1 MRKFSKSPLRK
12 VEGLRAVACA
22 RQDHALL
29 VEGHHGRVVAV
40 GERVPVLARGIGGVC
55 LIVVVRKCRA
65 AADADEA
72 VVPGLLPVDIVFR
85 GAFHGCPGEVRA
97 VAHHPVGRMLAVTA
111 ARLRS
116 QRLLAVGVHGHD
128 LVTQRVAESGVIVV
142 VAAYERTAGGLGS
155 GQAAVEGH
163 GFQCP
168 AVPVAADGIFRQ
180 GGFRLAVRTA
190 DELVQRIGRVGQIDR
205 IPHLGGADLQQMPG
219 LVRGRQ
225 PGDAPFLRV
234 EAVDVGDAQAIP
246 RKDEHEVLLRQ
257 SIEAERQEH
266 GLVFEAAQEQGPGA
280 AAHVAVQAGQ
290 HVLHALH
297 GTAVTGKVI
306 AGGQDGGDLAA
317 GEVVQGYAHGSSKK
331 VEVAG
336 WAGEPG
342 KSLWE
347 LLRIVWKKAAS
358 QDVEGGMGI
367 GQTQDA
373 RVHVAASVPARMLPD
388 TDRDGVCRGRYP
400 LQRKWS
406 VPASAGAQAALAS
419 SHCHRPA
426 VPGTQTQAGMSALA
440 SQSLPS

>member
-1 MRKFSKSPLRK
+1 M
-12 VEGLRAVACA
+12 
-22 RQDHALL
+22 
-29 VEGHHGRVVAV
+29 
-40 GERVPVLARGIGGVC
+40 
-55 LIVVVRKCRA
+55 
-65 AADADEA
+65 
-72 VVPGLLPVDIVFR
+72 
-85 GAFHGCPGEVRA
+85 
-97 VAHHPVGRMLAVTA
+97 
-111 ARLRS
+111 
-116 QRLLAVGVHGHD
+116 
-128 LVTQRVAESGVIVV
+128 
-142 VAAYERTAGGLGS
+142 
-155 GQAAVEGH
+155 
-163 GFQCP
+163 
-168 AVPVAADGIFRQ
+168 
-180 GGFRLAVRTA
+180 
-190 DELVQRIGRVGQIDR
+190 
-205 IPHLGGADLQQMPG
+205 
-219 LVRGRQ
+219 
-225 PGDAPFLRV
+225 
-234 EAVDVGDAQAIP
+234 DVGDTQAIP

-290 HVLHALH
+290 HVFHALH

-347 LLRIVWKKAAS
+347 LPRIVWKKAAS

-373 RVHVAASVPARMLPD
+373 RVHVAASVPARMLSG
-388 TDRDGVCRGRYP
+388 TGRDGMCRGRYP
-400 LQRKWS
+400 LQRKWA
-406 VPASAGAQAALAS
+406 VPASAGVQAALAS